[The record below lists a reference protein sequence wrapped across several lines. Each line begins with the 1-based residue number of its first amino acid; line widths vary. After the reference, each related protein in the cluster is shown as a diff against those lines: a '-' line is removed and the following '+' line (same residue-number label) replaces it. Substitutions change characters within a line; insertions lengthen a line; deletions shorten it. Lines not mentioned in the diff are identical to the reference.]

1 MPSVPN
7 AEEAHAG
14 YVPTAATRARRK
26 SYFPTTT
33 GSTAGA
39 RAPRKSV
46 GPGIL
51 TSGFDAQSSQPRRP
65 SLAQLNFGN
74 DFSKAS
80 SGDTTQHPK
89 HKSFHAQTLKQ
100 PLTPNGAQGDV
111 EPFSSG
117 TPKSPG
123 RLNLQRTTTPSSSK
137 RMSVMPNSAHAT
149 GLAARTISPTDA
161 RRIKRMSM
169 MPNPLSVPPTPH
181 TPQAEAPNSAT
192 LPLAPSPSFLPRKSI
207 TPSSSRTTPDPNRKS
222 NSSGISNSSNTSY
235 NSFLASNAS
244 NRLSQS
250 FSTSRLP
257 TPKSRGENVA
267 MVEEEVVPP
276 VPAIPKAYES
286 PRGETQPPFFSSD
299 KADSSFDNS
308 LGSSTSTK
316 GMTPQPEAETPKATT
331 EVRTVKKPLN
341 DLEPQTERKPNGANI
356 NRRTLQPLRLPPLN
370 LLPLSTPTTS
380 KIAALAESSAAS
392 RNSLVTPPPRKG
404 PKVNPTT
411 PMTASKASN
420 SKSYYPEESDPMP
433 AQFRSSSSHH
443 TARAETTTYR
453 APSNASTQPPT
464 PIERY
469 ATPSSRMAMSP
480 FVSSSLPKSS
490 GDFGPLRRE
499 MSNPVDAGLNT
510 KPAKLT
516 GPRTLQKARKMSKDD
531 ASSLDTDQ
539 STHSIGHS
547 LRRKLSLTRKR
558 SNSKAQNAADKDG
571 DPPPRPPKH
580 DDMPPP
586 RLPASATWNGPFIST
601 PSPTNQSRSSRN
613 ISNTSTIV
621 PSDRHRSNTIDFNQ
635 TSRSQAKQEPRRPT
649 QPLEPKKTSRVNEGT
664 PSQAPMSLK
673 DFLRGEKSM
682 EMPLDRDDLSAEEE
696 MKKLAAKRK
705 ETENAA
711 KELDALRRRA
721 TAKERRSPNAA
732 LQLDRQQFRRVLNT
746 FEVGEIMDYPEIY
759 FIGNE
764 KAAKHTGDLDN
775 ESGNFGYDD
784 ERGDYNIVHG
794 DHLSFR
800 YEIIDVLGKG
810 SFGQVVRCIDHKTGG
825 LVAIKIIR
833 NKKRFHQQAL
843 VEVDIL
849 KKLREWVSLHT
860 WRNFS
865 ISADSPI

>member
-26 SYFPTTT
+26 SYFPTT
-33 GSTAGA
+33 GGATAVA

-46 GPGIL
+46 GPGVL
-51 TSGFDAQSSQPRRP
+51 TSGFDTQSPQPRGP
-65 SLAQLNFGN
+65 SLAQLNIGSDN
-74 DFSKAS
+74 SK
-80 SGDTTQHPK
+80 DVNTPQNQKP
-89 HKSFHAQTLKQ
+89 KSFHVQTFKQ

-137 RMSVMPNSAHAT
+137 RMSVMPNSVHAT

-169 MPNPLSVPPTPH
+169 MPNPLSFPPTPH
-181 TPQAEAPNSAT
+181 TPQPETPISAT
-192 LPLAPSPSFLPRKSI
+192 LPSAPSPSFLRRKSI

-235 NSFLASNAS
+235 NSFLASNTS
-244 NRLSQS
+244 NRISQS

-257 TPKSRGENVA
+257 TPKSRGENIA

-286 PRGETQPPFFSSD
+286 PRGEMQPPFFSSD
-299 KADSSFDNS
+299 KADSGFDNS

-316 GMTPQPEAETPKATT
+316 AMTPQPEAETPKTAT

-341 DLEPQTERKPNGANI
+341 DVESRTERKPNGANI

-380 KIAALAESSAAS
+380 KIAALAESTAAS
-392 RNSLVTPPPRKG
+392 RDGMVTPPPRKG
-404 PKVNPTT
+404 PKMNPTT

-420 SKSYYPEESDPMP
+420 SRSYYPEEPDPMP
-433 AQFRSSSSHH
+433 PQYRSSSSHH
-443 TARAETTTYR
+443 TARAETSTYR

-480 FVSSSLPKSS
+480 FVSSSLPKTS

-499 MSNPVDAGLNT
+499 MSNPVDAGSES
-510 KPAKLT
+510 KPSKPT
-516 GPRTLQKARKMSKDD
+516 GPRTLQKARKISKDD

-547 LRRKLSLTRKR
+547 IRRKLSLTRKR
-558 SNSKAQNAADKDG
+558 SNSKTQLAADSDG

-586 RLPASATWNGPFIST
+586 KLPALWQAKVFGPVPGGSRRRPARSATP
-601 PSPTNQSRSSRN
+601 P
-613 ISNTSTIV
+613 
-621 PSDRHRSNTIDFNQ
+621 
-635 TSRSQAKQEPRRPT
+635 
-649 QPLEPKKTSRVNEGT
+649 
-664 PSQAPMSLK
+664 
-673 DFLRGEKSM
+673 
-682 EMPLDRDDLSAEEE
+682 
-696 MKKLAAKRK
+696 
-705 ETENAA
+705 
-711 KELDALRRRA
+711 
-721 TAKERRSPNAA
+721 
-732 LQLDRQQFRRVLNT
+732 
-746 FEVGEIMDYPEIY
+746 
-759 FIGNE
+759 
-764 KAAKHTGDLDN
+764 
-775 ESGNFGYDD
+775 
-784 ERGDYNIVHG
+784 
-794 DHLSFR
+794 
-800 YEIIDVLGKG
+800 
-810 SFGQVVRCIDHKTGG
+810 
-825 LVAIKIIR
+825 
-833 NKKRFHQQAL
+833 
-843 VEVDIL
+843 
-849 KKLREWVSLHT
+849 
-860 WRNFS
+860 
-865 ISADSPI
+865 